1 VITHGKI
8 FRSVLAV
15 LSAFALSAAAAHAD
29 GYSAVIAYG
38 DSLSD
43 NGNLFA
49 AVGLPTAPYFQGR
62 VSNGPVTVEQLASML
77 NAPLADFAWA
87 GATTGIGNG
96 LDSGTQTSIG
106 FLSLP
111 GMLTELAGYPLPPAP
126 VIPTALFFVWGGAND
141 YEAAGSPTVAAANII
156 TIAKTLQAA
165 GAKNIVVPNLPNLGL
180 TPEFYGSADATQ
192 FSLTFN
198 QALLAGLPPGVFLFD
213 TYSLLNGI
221 VANPAAYGFSNVTQP
236 CFNGT
241 TVCANPNQYLFW
253 DDIHPTTYADSI
265 LASQIRGGIT
275 PEPSTLALLGTGFA
289 GLLTLV
295 QTRRRARTSA

>member
-1 VITHGKI
+1 MITHTKI
-8 FRSVLAV
+8 FRAVLSV
-15 LSAFALSAAAAHAD
+15 LSAFALSTAAAHAD

-62 VSNGPVTVEQLASML
+62 LSNGPVTVEQLASML
-77 NAPLADFAWA
+77 NTPLTDFAWA

-126 VIPTALFFVWGGAND
+126 LVPTALFFVWGGAND
-141 YEAAGSPTVAAANII
+141 YEAAGSPTVAAANIV
-156 TIAKTLQAA
+156 TIVKTLQAA
-165 GAKNIVVPNLPNLGL
+165 GAQNIVVPNLPDLGL
-180 TPEFYGSADATQ
+180 TPEFFGSADATQ
-192 FSLTFN
+192 FSQTFN
-198 QALLAGLPPGVFLFD
+198 QALAAGLPPGVTLFN
-213 TYSLLNGI
+213 TYGLLNSI
-221 VANPAAYGFSNVTQP
+221 VANPTMYGFTNVTQS
-236 CFNGT
+236 CFDGA
-241 TVCANPNQYLFW
+241 TVCANPDQYLFW

-265 LASQIRGGIT
+265 VASQIRGGLT
-275 PEPSTLALLGTGFA
+275 PEPSTFVLLGSGAA
-289 GLLTLV
+289 GLLTLL
-295 QTRRRARTSA
+295 RRRRS